1 VMEHIRNLIARV
13 DALHLRERA
22 LIVLTVLCLMLVLWD
37 QLLMQPVNAENT
49 RLSKEVEKAREEIA
63 ALHSHIETIV
73 AAHAADPDRNNRLL
87 AARLREEIE
96 RNKGELRASTA
107 HLIAPGDMAHVLET
121 VLQKIAG
128 LTFVRFEG
136 LGVESVFDG
145 ALKLVD
151 NSGQTTASIDLD
163 LPTAYKHGLR
173 IEFEGGYLD
182 TLRYLRELES
192 LPWAFLWGSVGV
204 KVEEYPNSAASVTVY
219 TLSLDKNWIGV

>member
-1 VMEHIRNLIARV
+1 MEHIRKLMARV
-13 DALHLRERA
+13 DALNLRERVLIA
-22 LIVLTVLCLMLVLWD
+22 LTMLCLMLVFWD
-37 QLLMQPVNAENT
+37 QLLMQPLNAERA
-49 RLSKEVEKAREEIA
+49 RLSKEVDKTRQEIV
-63 ALHSHIETIV
+63 ALHSHVETIV
-73 AAHAADPDRNNRLL
+73 AAHAIDPDGENRLL

-96 RNKGELRASTA
+96 RNKGELRESTA
-107 HLIAPGDMAHVLET
+107 HLIAPDDMAQVLET
-121 VLQKIAG
+121 VLQKIVG

-151 NSGQTTASIDLD
+151 SSGQTTASMELD

-182 TLRYLRELES
+182 TLRYLRELEA
-192 LPWAFLWGSVGV
+192 LPWAFLWGSVV
-204 KVEEYPNSAASVTVY
+204 IKVEEYPNSAASVTVY